1 MARRRGRIR
10 SRIYQAGWNYRSWDL
25 FPKVALGMS
34 VLVGFSMG
42 SWWAFLICFFLLTQL
57 PHRAV
62 GVFSSAWGAIFAFIG
77 GAALLP
83 LGVGAAVTG
92 ALVGFAS
99 SWVPM
104 RSSEQYWRDLEA
116 DGGPYSD

>member
-1 MARRRGRIR
+1 MARRGRIR
-10 SRIYQAGWNYRSWDL
+10 SRIYQAGWNYRSRDL
-25 FPKVALGMS
+25 FPKVALAFS
-34 VLVGFSMG
+34 VFVGFSAG

-57 PHRAV
+57 PHVAP
-62 GVFSSAWGAIFAFIG
+62 GVFSSAWGGIFAFIG
-77 GAALLP
+77 GAALSS
-83 LGVGAAVTG
+83 LGVGAALTG
-92 ALVGFAS
+92 AFVGWAS

>member
-1 MARRRGRIR
+1 MARRGRIR
-10 SRIYQAGWNYRSWDL
+10 SRIYQAGWNYRSWSL
-25 FPKVALGMS
+25 FPRFALAIAIIAGLS
-34 VLVGFSMG
+34 VG
-42 SWWAFLICFFLLTQL
+42 SWWVFLIAFFLLTQL
-57 PHRAV
+57 PHRAA
-62 GVFSSAWGAIFAFIG
+62 GAFSAAWGAIFAFIG
-77 GAALLP
+77 GMALWP

-92 ALVGFAS
+92 AFFGFAS

>member
-1 MARRRGRIR
+1 MARRGRIR
-10 SRIYQAGWNYRSWDL
+10 SRIYQAGWNYRSRNL
-25 FPKVALGMS
+25 FPKIAFAIS
-34 VLVGFSMG
+34 VFAGFSVG

-62 GVFSSAWGAIFAFIG
+62 GAFSAGWGAIFAFIG
-77 GAALLP
+77 GMALWP
-83 LGVGAAVTG
+83 LGLGAAATG
-92 ALVGFAS
+92 ALFGFAS

-104 RSSEQYWRDLEA
+104 RSSEQYWRDLDA

>member
-1 MARRRGRIR
+1 MARRTGRIR
-10 SRIYQAGWNYRSWDL
+10 SRIYQAGWNYRSRNL
-25 FPKVALGMS
+25 FPRVILAISIG
-34 VLVGFSMG
+34 VGLMAG
-42 SWWAFLICFFLLTQL
+42 SWWAFLICFFGLALLPTKS
-57 PHRAV
+57 V
-62 GVFSSAWGAIFAFIG
+62 GIFSSVWGGIFAFIG
-77 GAALLP
+77 GALLWP

-92 ALVGFAS
+92 ALIGFAN